1 MKNQSVRTILC
12 ILLSIVM
19 LSTCFS
25 VFAVAAGS
33 ISIVKQPAKRT
44 LYQGVDWTY
53 SKAGQPNLVNGI
65 DLTGTKLS
73 SGGKTVEYVAGKF
86 SNMYAQSST
95 GKWAVGSNTINIYC
109 DNFSGYATTTVTL
122 VSLKSI
128 SLVSPPANTILVK
141 DLDWK
146 QGPLSDVELTNYD
159 ITGLTIKAAY
169 TDGISKTLSYPD
181 NQFIGWSVSKNTDI
195 LKVGT
200 ATLYAT
206 FCGMSVPFNV
216 EFVNTNPHAMGDV
229 NKDSNVNS
237 ADALAVLQ
245 HATGKISLD
254 YSRIRL
260 ADINK
265 DKNVNSYDALMIL
278 QYVVGI
284 RKSL

>member
-1 MKNQSVRTILC
+1 MKNHSVRTILC
-12 ILLSIVM
+12 VLLSLVM
-19 LSTCFS
+19 FTTCFT
-25 VFAVAAGS
+25 VFVVAAGS

-44 LYQGVDWTY
+44 FYQGVDWTY
-53 SKAGQPNLVNGI
+53 SKANQPTLINGI

-86 SNMYAQSST
+86 SNMYAQSASGSWT
-95 GKWAVGSNTINIYC
+95 AGSNTINIYC
-109 DNFSGYATTTVTL
+109 DDFSGCVTTTINLIAV
-122 VSLKSI
+122 KSI

-146 QGPLSDVELTNYD
+146 MGPFGDVELTQYD
-159 ITGLTIKAAY
+159 ITGLSIKATY
-169 TDGISKTLSYPD
+169 TDGTTKTLSYPS

-206 FCGMSVPFNV
+206 FCGLSAPFSV
-216 EFVNTNPHAMGDV
+216 EFVMTNPHSMGDV
-229 NKDSNVNS
+229 NKDGNINS

-245 HATGKISLD
+245 HTTGMKILD
-254 YSRIRL
+254 YSRTRL

-265 DKNVNSYDALMIL
+265 DKNINSYDALMIL